1 MGDLAKVFFQT
12 HLPSFY
18 HHHIQE
24 TCCKGT
30 NLVLPALLPVL
41 DSLLQVVR
49 LNDLDLSLTLH
60 SVLKDLLSVSTS
72 DRAETLRLQSLLH
85 ALLYATP
92 KYRTKRRFMQKTQSV
107 LTQLRAV
114 LAASSEPGA
123 FRDFFMHTI
132 VPRIRTD
139 REAVETLAEALEL
152 VDEVEGLFLPCVLKR
167 APGSPTANPAKKV
180 KEESPQHRAETL
192 HLDSLVRNTRR
203 NLQHDSRR
211 EVSVK
216 MAPARVQ
223 LTPEHEE
230 SHISD
235 SARAMKEVTKQF
247 FYEKKKLSVK
257 REDEG
262 DFIAP
267 KVLVTDTPKKEDSVR
282 GRHVPAFRNIFS

>member
-12 HLPSFY
+12 HLPGFY
-18 HHHIQE
+18 RQHVQE
-24 TCCKGT
+24 AYRQTT
-30 NLVLPALLPVL
+30 SPALPTVLPVL
-41 DSLLQVVR
+41 DSLLQLVR

-60 SVLKDLLSVSTS
+60 AVLKDCLSISRP
-72 DRAETLRLQSLLH
+72 DRTETLKLQSLLH

-92 KYRTKRRFMQKTQSV
+92 RYRTKRRFMQKTQSV
-107 LTQLRAV
+107 LSQLRAQ
-114 LAASSEPGA
+114 LAAGGELGE
-123 FRDFFMHTI
+123 FRDFFMLTI

-152 VDEVEGLFLPCVLKR
+152 ADEVEGLFQPCVLKR
-167 APGSPTANPAKKV
+167 APGSPTTNPAKKI
-180 KEESPQHRAETL
+180 KEESPQQRAETL

-216 MAPARVQ
+216 MALPRVQ

-230 SHISD
+230 SRISD
-235 SARAMKEVTKQF
+235 SARALKEVTKQF

-257 REDEG
+257 REDES
-262 DFIAP
+262 DFVAP